1 MDFMKMVENNEK
13 TVTENGAVGF
23 KTTGS
28 KVVDLNF
35 RIPSFRRG
43 IDKELFDKAI
53 KEDAKLT
60 MKWLLFLRDVR
71 EGVGERKSFRDFF
84 VYLCDKHIDL
94 ANKMIKHVDLAE
106 YGRWDDLVD
115 IAYRTQNE
123 FIRNL
128 ILDKIDAQ
136 FAEDL
141 QNFDRKESV
150 SLLAKWLPSSNA
162 SSKTTKS
169 KAKMVYKYLQFT
181 EDNYRRTLSMLRAYI
196 DVVERKMSANEWGD
210 IDYSTVPSKA
220 NVNYRNAFEKHDGER
235 REKYLESLKNGE
247 TKINANAMFLHDIV
261 HAYIIPGGWV
271 NSVGDY
277 NETLEQLWKAQ
288 DKCDGFKDTV
298 VVRDGS
304 GSMTCGVS
312 GNLTAQ
318 EVADAITL
326 YCAENNEGV
335 FKDKFITFGSHAE
348 LVDVSHLNS
357 LHDKLEY
364 LEEYTDCSSTNIE
377 GVFDLILETAVKN
390 SVPQEDMPKTVLIV
404 SDMEFNAAQGNY
416 YEDHDNA
423 TLFESIA
430 EDYKNEG
437 YKLPRLVFWNV
448 NSRTNTVPL
457 TQNENGVIL
466 ISGFSKNLMD
476 MVMSSELD
484 PYKALVKQLNTKRY
498 EVVEDVFDEIKNS
511 SPFSSKSA

>member
-1 MDFMKMVENNEK
+1 MDFMKMIENDEK
-13 TVTENGAVGF
+13 TITENGAVGF

-60 MKWLLFLRDVR
+60 MKWLLYLRDVR

-106 YGRWDDLVD
+106 YGRWDDIVD
-115 IAYRTQNE
+115 IAYRVQNMY
-123 FIRNL
+123 IKNHL
-128 ILDKIDAQ
+128 VGNIIGQLN
-136 FAEDL
+136 EDL
-141 QNFDRKESV
+141 ANMKQENGV
-150 SLLAKWLPSSNA
+150 SLLAKWLSSPNT
-162 SSKTTKS
+162 SSKKTRA
-169 KAKMVYKYLQFT
+169 KAKFLCKELNMSEKQ
-181 EDNYRRTLSMLRAYI
+181 YRKILSKLRAYI
-196 DVVERKMSANEWGD
+196 DVVECKMSANKWED

-220 NVNYRNAFEKHDGER
+220 NVNYRNAFEEHDEER
-235 REKYLESLKNGE
+235 RVRYLESLKNGE

-261 HAYIIPGGWV
+261 HAYSDEAWSI
-271 NSVGDY
+271 SHKEYD
-277 NETLEQLWKAQ
+277 ETLEQLWKAQ
-288 DKCDGFKDTV
+288 DKCEGFKDTV

-304 GSMTCGVS
+304 GSMTVPVGGS
-312 GNLTAQ
+312 GLTAL

-326 YCAENNEGV
+326 YCAENNEGI
-335 FKDKFITFGSHAE
+335 FKDKFITFGSHAK
-348 LVDVSHLNS
+348 LIDVSHLDN
-357 LHDKLEY
+357 LRDKLEY
-364 LEEYTDCSSTNIE
+364 LAEYTDCSSTNIE
-377 GVFDLILETAVKN
+377 GVFDLILNTAVKN
-390 SVPQEDMPKTVLIV
+390 NVAQEDLPKTVFII
-404 SDMEFNAAQGNY
+404 SDMEFNIAQGY
-416 YEDHDNA
+416 YTAKNNKA
-423 TLFESIA
+423 LFETIA
-430 EDYKNEG
+430 DKYKDKG
-437 YKLPRLVFWNV
+437 YELPKLVFWNV

-498 EVVEDVFDEIKNS
+498 EVVEDVFDELKNS
-511 SPFSSKSA
+511 SPFSSKGT

>member
-1 MDFMKMVENNEK
+1 MDFMKMIENDEK
-13 TVTENGAVGF
+13 TITENGAVGF

-35 RIPSFRRG
+35 CIPSFRRV

-60 MKWLLFLRDVR
+60 MKWLLYLRDVR

-84 VYLCDKHIDL
+84 VYLCDKQIDL

-106 YGRWDDLVD
+106 YGRWDDIVD
-115 IAYRTQNE
+115 IACRVQNVY
-123 FIRNL
+123 IKNHL
-128 ILDKIDAQ
+128 VGNIIGQLD
-136 FAEDL
+136 EDL
-141 QNFDRKESV
+141 ANMKQERSV
-150 SLLAKWLPSSNA
+150 SLLAKWLPSPNT
-162 SSKTTKS
+162 SSKKT
-169 KAKMVYKYLQFT
+169 KAKARFLCKELNMSEKQ
-181 EDNYRRTLSMLRAYI
+181 YRKALSKLRAYI
-196 DVVERKMSANEWGD
+196 DVVECKMSANKWGD

-220 NVNYRNAFEKHDGER
+220 NVNYRNAFEEHDEER
-235 REKYLESLKNGE
+235 RVCYLESLKSGE

-261 HAYIIPGGWV
+261 HTYIVARDWMNTV
-271 NSVGDY
+271 DDY

-312 GNLTAQ
+312 GNLTAL

-326 YCAENNEGV
+326 YCAENNEGT
-335 FKDKFITFGSHAE
+335 FKDKFITFSSHAK
-348 LVDVSHLNS
+348 LIDVSHLDN

-364 LEEYTDCSSTNIE
+364 LAKHDDVSSTNIE
-377 GVFDLILETAVKN
+377 DVFDLILSTAVKN
-390 SVPQEDMPKTVLIV
+390 NVAQEDMPKTVLIV
-404 SDMEFNAAQGNY
+404 SDTEFNMAQGY
-416 YEDHDNA
+416 YTAKNNKA
-423 TLFESIA
+423 LFETIA
-430 EDYKNEG
+430 EKYKNKG
-437 YKLPRLVFWNV
+437 YKLPKLVFWNV

-466 ISGFSKNLMD
+466 ISGFSKNLMS

-484 PYKALVKQLNTKRY
+484 AYKALVKQLNTKRY
-498 EVVEDVFDEIKNS
+498 EVVEDVFDDLKNS
-511 SPFSSKSA
+511 SPFSSKNT